1 MRVDLFQKGG
11 EQMSARSRKE
21 EGSRKRFI
29 RWMSVGLTVG
39 ALACMTAC
47 SKSEGGAAAT
57 ATPTPMI
64 EVVKIPGFTDAN
76 KDLVR
81 EMAQKHGET
90 VAVTVGDEI
99 VAMDKAMFFIYSME
113 VRGNYYSTYYEAQYG
128 TDYWEM
134 AYDNEGKTTREVF
147 KEQTMNTLIQYAV
160 LYDCAV
166 KNGMTLSVADQ
177 EANNAYVERIKE
189 ALTAEEAERGGFT
202 TDVLRE
208 VCAWM
213 MLAEKYY
220 DKMTEGLGITRESV
234 SETIPK
240 EDYKEYETEYMYLPT
255 TYYDE
260 NYELQEESA
269 EVKDAYAV
277 QMEEYYE
284 AVTNGMTFEEIAA
297 EEKTVVHETRT
308 FLADGTGAEQA
319 YAEAAIKLSVG
330 EVSKPIQTEYGIYLI
345 RMVDDDC
352 TKSYEAAVDA
362 AYEAER
368 SEAFDAAYQV
378 LLSQYP
384 VEINEEAWGD
394 IILGATVSL
403 IE

>member
-1 MRVDLFQKGG
+1 MRRMVRTNRGNENRLVRFMGLGLILCVLFGVAACG
-11 EQMSARSRKE
+11 NDERE
-21 EGSRKRFI
+21 EDI
-29 RWMSVGLTVG
+29 TV
-39 ALACMTAC
+39 TP
-47 SKSEGGAAAT
+47 T
-57 ATPTPMI
+57 AT
-64 EVVKIPGFTDAN
+64 VVKIPGFAEAN
-76 KDLVR
+76 AELVQ
-81 EMAQKHGET
+81 EAAEKYADT
-90 VAVTVGDEI
+90 VAVTVGGETI
-99 VAMDKAMFFIYSME
+99 AMDKAMFFIYSME
-113 VRGNYYSTYYEAQYG
+113 VRGNYYSSYYEAQYG
-128 TDYWEM
+128 TDFWEM
-134 AYDNEGKTTREVF
+134 AYDNEGKTTREIF
-147 KEQTMNTLIQYAV
+147 KEQTIDTLIQYAV

-166 KNGMTLSVADQ
+166 KNGMTLSAEDV
-177 EANNAYVERIKE
+177 EENNAYVEQIKE
-189 ALTAEEAERGGFT
+189 TLTAEEAERGGFT

-234 SETIPK
+234 SESINK
-240 EDYKEYETEYMYLPT
+240 EDYKEYETEYIYLAT

-260 NYELQEESA
+260 NYELQEETT
-269 EVKDAYAV
+269 EVKEAYAL
-277 QMEEYYE
+277 QMAEYYE
-284 AVTNGMTFEEIAA
+284 AVKNGAGFEELA
-297 EEKTVVHETRT
+297 EGEEALVHETRS
-308 FLADGTGAEQA
+308 FLADGTGAEEA
-319 YAEAAIKLSVG
+319 YAEAAVKLAVG
-330 EVSKPIQTEYGIYLI
+330 EVSEPVQTEYGIYLI

-378 LLSQYP
+378 LLSEYP

>member
-1 MRVDLFQKGG
+1 
-11 EQMSARSRKE
+11 MSARFRKN
-21 EGSRKRFI
+21 EGSRKGLG
-29 RWMSVGLTVG
+29 RWLTLGLTVG
-39 ALACMTAC
+39 TLVCTAAC
-47 SKSEGGAAAT
+47 GGGKGEEEAT
-57 ATPTPMI
+57 AAPTAS
-64 EVVKIPGFTDAN
+64 VVEIPGFEDAN

-81 EMAQKHGET
+81 EMAKKHGET
-90 VAVTVGDEI
+90 VAVTVGDEVI
-99 VAMDKAMFFIYSME
+99 AMDKAMFFIYSME

-134 AYDNEGKTTREVF
+134 VYDDEGKTTREVF

-177 EANNAYVERIKE
+177 EANNAYVEQIKE

-234 SETIPK
+234 SESIYK
-240 EDYKEYETEYMYLPT
+240 EDYKEYETEYIYLAT

-260 NYELQEESA
+260 NYELQEETT
-269 EVKDAYAV
+269 ELKEAYAL
-277 QMEEYYE
+277 QMAEYYE
-284 AVTNGMTFEEIAA
+284 EVGNGMTFEEIAER
-297 EEKTVVHETRT
+297 EEALVHETRT
-308 FLADGTGAEQA
+308 FLADGTGAEEA
-319 YAEAAIKLSVG
+319 YVAAAAKLAVG
-330 EVSKPIQTEYGIYLI
+330 EVSEPIQTEYGIYLI
-345 RMVDDDC
+345 RMIDDDC